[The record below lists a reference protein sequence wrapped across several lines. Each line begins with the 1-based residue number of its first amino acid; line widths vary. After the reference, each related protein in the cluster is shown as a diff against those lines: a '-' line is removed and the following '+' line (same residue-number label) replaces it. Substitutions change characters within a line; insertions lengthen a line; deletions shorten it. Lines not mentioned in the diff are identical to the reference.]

1 MNKKKAIKVALV
13 ANTAWSIYNFR
24 LGVMRAMLDKGIEVI
39 AIAPRDDYADKL
51 TAAGVTY
58 ISLNLKAH
66 STSPFTD
73 MKTWYHLYQIYKD
86 QRPDLVLHYT
96 IKMNIYGSIACSWLG
111 LTSISVVTGLG
122 RTFQLS
128 KYTQLLIN
136 RLYQQAT
143 KANQEVWVLNTEDKK
158 RLAKEGIVESE
169 KIFLLPSEGVNT
181 RRFIGSEPK
190 PNKKIFRFLYAGRL
204 LHDKGILAYIE
215 AARHMVQAGY
225 KVRCEVV
232 GFVNPE
238 DSMSVSL
245 NDLHKWQDEGII
257 NYLGSH
263 EDVRPFIDRA
273 DCIVYPSYYQEGV
286 SRILLEAASMS
297 RPIITT
303 DQVGCRDVVQ
313 HDKNGFLIRPQSLEE
328 LISAMI
334 KMMSLSHQDRIIMGH
349 RGRLLVKELY
359 DEEKIIKVYFDRLIS
374 DLIREESTTH
384 KLKTP

>member
-1 MNKKKAIKVALV
+1 M
-13 ANTAWSIYNFR
+13 
-24 LGVMRAMLDKGIEVI
+24 
-39 AIAPRDDYADKL
+39 
-51 TAAGVTY
+51 
-58 ISLNLKAH
+58 
-66 STSPFTD
+66 
-73 MKTWYHLYQIYKD
+73 
-86 QRPDLVLHYT
+86 
-96 IKMNIYGSIACSWLG
+96 
-111 LTSISVVTGLG
+111 TGLG

-158 RLAKEGIVESE
+158 RLVKEGIVESE

-263 EDVRPFIDRA
+263 EDVRPFIDL
-273 DCIVYPSYYQEGV
+273 S
-286 SRILLEAASMS
+286 
-297 RPIITT
+297 
-303 DQVGCRDVVQ
+303 
-313 HDKNGFLIRPQSLEE
+313 LIH
-328 LISAMI
+328 I
-334 KMMSLSHQDRIIMGH
+334 
-349 RGRLLVKELY
+349 
-359 DEEKIIKVYFDRLIS
+359 
-374 DLIREESTTH
+374 
-384 KLKTP
+384 